1 MIGQDP
7 TGSLRPTGRLAAFS
21 HPMRDCQSVSLECG
35 WTCVA
40 PSHPPSLL
48 AEKRNGGE
56 EQRMIVGI
64 DVHKNYC
71 EAASID
77 EDGRLIKRWRFRN
90 QNEAIEEFLPNL
102 PAGTRVAMES
112 CSYFYPLYNQ
122 LEREGFQVS
131 VAHPLKVKLIA
142 ESRNKNDRVDAN
154 ILAQLLRMNYLPTSY
169 PG

>member
-1 MIGQDP
+1 MNADGRVSHLLIRQVFW
-7 TGSLRPTGRLAAFS
+7 LRKG
-21 HPMRDCQSVSLECG
+21 MEVKKE
-35 WTCVA
+35 V
-40 PSHPPSLL
+40 
-48 AEKRNGGE
+48 
-56 EQRMIVGI
+56 IVGI

-90 QNEAIEEFLPNL
+90 QNEAIEKFLPNL
-102 PAGTRVAMES
+102 PVGTRVAMES
-112 CSYFYPLYNQ
+112 CSYFYPLYSQ
-122 LEREGFQVS
+122 LERGGFQVS

-142 ESRNKNDRVDAN
+142 ESRNKNDRVDSL